1 MPVVNFLGAGTQPDG
16 DEEGDGK
23 AQDGDL
29 SETVETIGRE
39 GIVTHNDVNLRA
51 GPAKRYDILL
61 VKQKGDSVFV
71 RHAQTGEDGAA
82 WYCVENG
89 EALCYVM
96 AEFVELL
103 PEAEAQGGAER
114 RTNRR
119 TSLLSRPSYLPPKP
133 GIGGT
138 ATLSANIT
146 GQAPEGLIWR
156 GRYPQ
161 TARTGRI
168 LEGAAGPQYVLQAGA
183 ETFLSQYRV
192 TGTGAAGGCGA
203 RAVRSCAAD
212 PAGRGG
218 RRILES
224 RRFGHP

>member
-1 MPVVNFLGAGTQPDG
+1 MVYAEEGGVALAGRELPWRRDAADG

-103 PEAEAQGGAER
+103 PEAEAQGGAE
-114 RTNRR
+114 
-119 TSLLSRPSYLPPKP
+119 P
-133 GIGGT
+133 GG
-138 ATLSANIT
+138 
-146 GQAPEGLIWR
+146 
-156 GRYPQ
+156 
-161 TARTGRI
+161 RTGVPVCCR
-168 LEGAAGPQYVLQAGA
+168 
-183 ETFLSQYRV
+183 
-192 TGTGAAGGCGA
+192 
-203 RAVRSCAAD
+203 
-212 PAGRGG
+212 G
-218 RRILES
+218 RRIS
-224 RRFGHP
+224 RRNRHRRHGDAFCEYYRPGARGTDMAVADIRRRRELAEY

>member
-1 MPVVNFLGAGTQPDG
+1 MVYAEEGGVALPVVNFLGAGTQPDG

-103 PEAEAQGGAER
+103 PEAEAQGGAEQEDE
-114 RTNRR
+114 
-119 TSLLSRPSYLPPKP
+119 
-133 GIGGT
+133 
-138 ATLSANIT
+138 
-146 GQAPEGLIWR
+146 QAYQFAVEAVVSP
-156 GRYPQ
+156 
-161 TARTGRI
+161 
-168 LEGAAGPQYVLQAGA
+168 A
-183 ETFLSQYRV
+183 ETRHRRHGDAFCEYYRP
-192 TGTGAAGGCGA
+192 GA
-203 RAVRSCAAD
+203 RGTDMAVAD
-212 PAGRGG
+212 I
-218 RRILES
+218 RR
-224 RRFGHP
+224 RRELAEY